1 MWVTVVGDGVVAG
14 AVMGGGAPM
23 ETPTMNRKS
32 GMTKSARWTTSHG
45 EWSIQPWNQPPTLST
60 KTISITLSP
69 RACRRQ
75 PTKTVS
81 RAGQKKVRQRERE
94 RVARASVH
102 GAHRVQAL
110 QPLGLLLGRGA
121 GRCGAARP

>member
-1 MWVTVVGDGVVAG
+1 MWVTVVGDGVGAG

-45 EWSIQPWNQPPTLST
+45 EWSIQPWNHPPTLST

-81 RAGQKKVRQRERE
+81 RAGQKKVRQRERKSRA
-94 RVARASVH
+94 RVFM
-102 GAHRVQAL
+102 AHRVQAL
-110 QPLGLLLGRGA
+110 EPLGLLLGRGA
-121 GRCGAARP
+121 GRRSAARP

>member
-1 MWVTVVGDGVVAG
+1 MWVTVVGDGVGAG

-45 EWSIQPWNQPPTLST
+45 EWSIQPWNHPPTLST

-81 RAGQKKVRQRERE
+81 RAGQKKVRQRER
-94 RVARASVH
+94 VA
-102 GAHRVQAL
+102 
-110 QPLGLLLGRGA
+110 
-121 GRCGAARP
+121 

>member
-1 MWVTVVGDGVVAG
+1 MWVTVVGDGVGAG

-45 EWSIQPWNQPPTLST
+45 EWSIQPWNHPPTLST

-69 RACRRQ
+69 RACRRHQ
-75 PTKTVS
+75 PRPC
-81 RAGQKKVRQRERE
+81 RALVRRKCDRERE
-94 RVARASVH
+94 
-102 GAHRVQAL
+102 
-110 QPLGLLLGRGA
+110 
-121 GRCGAARP
+121 